1 LFVAT
6 GTGIAPIRSMLLANA
21 ERPLP
26 RPATLF
32 WGLRSQADMYYVDE
46 FARLSNQQPGISS
59 IITLSQPKPGW
70 GKATGRVTSLV
81 HERIRDVRQLAV
93 YLCGNSA
100 MIKEVSGMIQAK
112 GLCPIFRE
120 KYYDDAGEN
129 GGA

>member
-1 LFVAT
+1 
-6 GTGIAPIRSMLLANA
+6 MLLANA

-59 IITLSQPKPGW
+59 IITLSQPTPGW
-70 GKATGRVTSLV
+70 GKATGRVTNLV

-120 KYYDDAGEN
+120 KYYDDVGEN